1 MANIRRL
8 VPALLVLA
16 MSVAAPAAAD
26 PGILLLAH
34 GGSAGW
40 LASLMAA
47 TDLESLVRDSESW
60 IRLKATRAAARLTVV
75 GLASAVGINCR
86 IASLND

>member
-1 MANIRRL
+1 MLNIRMILPLVVLGML
-8 VPALLVLA
+8 VPRP
-16 MSVAAPAAAD
+16 SHAD
-26 PGILLLAH
+26 PGIVLLAH

-40 LASLMAA
+40 LARLMAA